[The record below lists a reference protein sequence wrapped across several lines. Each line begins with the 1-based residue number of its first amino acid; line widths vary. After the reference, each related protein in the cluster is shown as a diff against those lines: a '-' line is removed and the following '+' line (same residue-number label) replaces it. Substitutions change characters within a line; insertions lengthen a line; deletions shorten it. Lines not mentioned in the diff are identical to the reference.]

1 MYTFD
6 FDSYGEIKG
15 LGRDADGE
23 SSIKGYWSGEGNV
36 MFWMEKAGRIMTFCS
51 GVYERSLEVGMR
63 AGGRWMTT
71 GRERFISRI
80 CTLFTACY
88 TSSVSLF

>member
-1 MYTFD
+1 MLPQGLCPPRPSSKGTGANGSMYTFD
-6 FDSYGEIKG
+6 FDSYGELKG

-63 AGGRWMTT
+63 AGGR
-71 GRERFISRI
+71 
-80 CTLFTACY
+80 
-88 TSSVSLF
+88 